1 MLRCL
6 IVEDEP
12 LAAEVLSDYIRE
24 APGLAL
30 AGHCTDALY
39 AMSFLQKQA
48 VDVLFLDLHLPKLKG
63 FDFLRTLPNPPQ
75 VIITTAHHEYAL
87 EGYELNVVDYLL
99 KPIEFGRFL
108 KAIQKLGLSPAT
120 APPEPEPPTSFFFN
134 EGKKRIKVE
143 AADILYVESLKEYV
157 RIVLPHR
164 VVVTKMQIG
173 ELEARLGPEAFM
185 RIHRSFLVARRK
197 IDAYSATEVE
207 IGGKQLPIG
216 RSYQQ
221 HVLDRLGYGSPSQD
235 L

>member
-12 LAAEVLSDYIRE
+12 LAAEVLSDYIRD
-24 APGLAL
+24 APGLTL

-39 AMSFLQKQA
+39 AMAFLQKQP
-48 VDVLFLDLHLPKLKG
+48 VEVLFLDLHLPKLKG
-63 FDFLRTLPNPPQ
+63 FDFLRALPNPPQ

-108 KAIQKLGLSPAT
+108 KAVQKL
-120 APPEPEPPTSFFFN
+120 APPTAVEQPSPTPTASFFFN
-134 EGKKRIKVE
+134 EGKKRIKVD

-164 VVVTKMQIG
+164 SVVTKMQIG
-173 ELEARLGPEAFM
+173 ALEALLGDEAFM

-197 IDAYSATEVE
+197 VEAYSANEVE

-216 RSYQQ
+216 RSYQEQ
-221 HVLDRLGYGSPSQD
+221 VLGKLG
-235 L
+235 